1 MAKETEKMLAKKLYI
16 EQNKTPDEI
25 AARLKV
31 NRRTVDRWMDTG
43 NWKKIR
49 DAKANGGKERIE
61 RTQQVVDSLTDERLS
76 ILGDIKECQL
86 QLEDDNSDE
95 DRKDLLARIAFCR
108 KQAASIDD
116 AIAKWNKRIEG
127 LNKETK
133 VTLSMYMEVL
143 EDIFEAMRQFN
154 EPLYMNTLDFQ
165 EHHLEQ
171 VANKRF

>member
-1 MAKETEKMLAKKLYI
+1 MAKDTEKMLAKKLFI
-16 EQNKTPDEI
+16 EQNKSPDEI
-25 AARLKV
+25 AVKLNV
-31 NRRTVDRWMDTG
+31 NRRTVDRWINDG

-61 RTQQVVDSLTDERLS
+61 RTQLVVDSLTDERLS
-76 ILGDIKECQL
+76 ILKEVKECQEL
-86 QLEDDNSDE
+86 LDGGVNDDE
-95 DRKDLLARIAFCR
+95 RKELLSRIAFCR

-116 AIAKWNKRIEG
+116 AIAKWNKRIEN

-133 VTLSMYMEVL
+133 VTLSMYMEVM
-143 EDIFEAMRQFN
+143 EDIFEALRHFK
-154 EPLYMNTLDFQ
+154 EPLYMETLDFQ